1 MQNYLGDNLDVLTGG
16 LVTGISGL
24 MSGGSG
30 NVVVGQALSGGL
42 ISGGPGI
49 GPDVKSTDLVFA
61 SFNQDTTL
69 VKLLYHKRNKNEL
82 KPLYYIPNKLFYNSI
97 NFVDIICKCISGPLP

>member
-69 VKLLYHKRNKNEL
+69 VKLLYHKRNQNEL
-82 KPLYYIPNKLFYNSI
+82 KPLIISPTNYFTIQSI
-97 NFVDIICKCISGPLP
+97 L